1 MKRKSPN
8 QYTED
13 FKKEAINLVVEQG
26 YTVSQ
31 AANALGITTKLLY
44 AWRKH
49 HEAEHKPNALTLL
62 ERQELL
68 TLRKEVKQL
77 KIEEKTLKKASAFFA
92 KELL

>member
-1 MKRKSPN
+1 MKRKSPK
-8 QYTED
+8 QYTDD

-31 AANALGITTKLLY
+31 AASALGITTKLLY

-49 HEAEHKPNALTLL
+49 HDTENKPNALTFL

-68 TLRKEVKQL
+68 ALRKEVKQL
-77 KIEEKTLKKASAFFA
+77 KMEKEILKKASAFFA